1 MQISEQ
7 WDVDQLPLR
16 VSNSLVKLF
25 GRYSGPPFAIRFWD
39 NSVWT
44 ISSRAPVF
52 TVVFRS
58 ERIWKRLLSGMNEL
72 SIGEGFITGDIDIE
86 GDLYAAFQFAQ
97 FLIARAMEGHQTPPN
112 VSMLRSANRVLAQA
126 QRFMRFG
133 KHHSVRRDANSI
145 AYHYDKP
152 AEFYRLW
159 LGESMVYSCAYF
171 HNFTQTLDR
180 AQYNK
185 LEYICRKLG
194 LQPQDRF
201 LDIGCGWGSLVL
213 YAARKFCVNASG
225 ITLSHEQERIG
236 KQSIQ
241 EAGIQNE
248 CRIEYRDYRSLED
261 PSESFD
267 KVASVGMSEH
277 VGLKNLPHYFRTV
290 YSLLQ
295 PKGVFLN
302 HAITRSAKLRKKDL
316 SFMDRYVFPD
326 GELVTLSDM
335 LRCAEETGF
344 EVRDVE
350 DLREHYEQTLHCWV
364 EALTNCREEA
374 LRYVDE
380 QTYRIWRIYMA
391 GSAEAFR
398 RGDIAVHQILL
409 SKTDVGQSGLPL
421 TRTNWY
427 QNV

>member
-7 WDVDQLPLR
+7 WDIDQLPLR

-58 ERIWKRLLSGMNEL
+58 ERTWKRLLSGMNEL

-86 GDLYAAFQFAQ
+86 GDLYAAFQLAQ
-97 FLIARAMEGHQTPPN
+97 FLVARAVEGHQTPPN
-112 VSMLRSANRVLAQA
+112 VFMLRSANRVLAQA

-133 KHHSVRRDANSI
+133 NPHSRHRDANSI
-145 AYHYDKP
+145 EYHYDKP

-171 HNFTQTLDR
+171 HEVTQTLDR

-185 LEYICRKLG
+185 LEYICRKLR
-194 LQPQDRF
+194 LQPQERF

-213 YAARKFCVNASG
+213 HAAQKYSVHASG
-225 ITLSHEQERIG
+225 ITLSHEQETIGQHRIQKDG
-236 KQSIQ
+236 L
-241 EAGIQNE
+241 QNE
-248 CRIEYRDYRSLED
+248 CRIEYRDYRSLERTAD
-261 PSESFD
+261 IFD

-277 VGLKNLPHYFRTV
+277 VGLKNLPLYFHTV
-290 YSLLQ
+290 YDLLH

-302 HAITRSAKLRKKDL
+302 HAITCSTTLRKKGP
-316 SFMDRYVFPD
+316 SFIDQYVFPD

-350 DLREHYEQTLHCWV
+350 NLREHYEQTLHCWV

-380 QTYRIWRIYMA
+380 QTYRIWKIYMA

-398 RGDIAVHQILL
+398 RGDIAVHQVLL
-409 SKTDVGQSGLPL
+409 SKNQAGQSGLPF
-421 TRTNWY
+421 TRDDWY
-427 QNV
+427 RIS